1 MIWPKVGSSFFKIP
15 RRVVSSSYE
24 RIETKF
30 HGYISIVIMESR
42 HVLMKNIPRIFRND
56 QLNKNNS
63 TNLTFA
69 RESFGKISRKKQKEG
84 KKKKRKEEEIKKS
97 KNERKF
103 STIIILTIKLRRCST
118 RDVNVIYKVRGQ
130 PRRVTI
136 FTINSRYTINTRT
149 WINRS
154 VFALDI
160 PLWPRG
166 HGDRSRINSRGI
178 VRLYYV
184 DEAALS
190 KYPIPR

>member
-56 QLNKNNS
+56 QLNKNN
-63 TNLTFA
+63 LIFA
-69 RESFGKISRKKQKEG
+69 RESFGKISRRKQKEG

-130 PRRVTI
+130 PRRITI

-160 PLWPRG
+160 PLWPRPW
-166 HGDRSRINSRGI
+166 RSISNQ
-178 VRLYYV
+178 
-184 DEAALS
+184 
-190 KYPIPR
+190 

>member
-1 MIWPKVGSSFFKIP
+1 MSG
-15 RRVVSSSYE
+15 
-24 RIETKF
+24 
-30 HGYISIVIMESR
+30 
-42 HVLMKNIPRIFRND
+42 
-56 QLNKNNS
+56 
-63 TNLTFA
+63 
-69 RESFGKISRKKQKEG
+69 
-84 KKKKRKEEEIKKS
+84 
-97 KNERKF
+97 
-103 STIIILTIKLRRCST
+103 STIISAIKLRRFRCSI

-166 HGDRSRINSRGI
+166 RGDRSRINSRGI

-190 KYPIPR
+190 KYPIPRQEGNFGIFRSIYRFTLFHFRGRSFRLFSIPPLRFSIIRFILLFFF

>member
-30 HGYISIVIMESR
+30 HGYISIITTELR
-42 HVLMKNIPRIFRND
+42 HLLMKNIPRIFRND

-63 TNLTFA
+63 TNLTFT

-160 PLWPRG
+160 PLWPRPW
-166 HGDRSRINSRGI
+166 RSISNQ
-178 VRLYYV
+178 
-184 DEAALS
+184 
-190 KYPIPR
+190 

>member
-30 HGYISIVIMESR
+30 HGYISIITTELR
-42 HVLMKNIPRIFRND
+42 HLLMKNIPRIFRND
-56 QLNKNNS
+56 QLNKNN
-63 TNLTFA
+63 LIFA
-69 RESFGKISRKKQKEG
+69 RESFGKISRRKQKEG

-130 PRRVTI
+130 PRRITI

>member
-30 HGYISIVIMESR
+30 HGYISIITTELR
-42 HVLMKNIPRIFRND
+42 HLLMKNIPRIFRND
-56 QLNKNNS
+56 QLNKNN
-63 TNLTFA
+63 LIFA
-69 RESFGKISRKKQKEG
+69 RESFGKISRRKQKEG

-103 STIIILTIKLRRCST
+103 STIIYEIKLRFRCST

-166 HGDRSRINSRGI
+166 RGDRSRINSRGI

>member
-30 HGYISIVIMESR
+30 HGYISIITIE
-42 HVLMKNIPRIFRND
+42 HVLMKNIPKVFRND

-103 STIIILTIKLRRCST
+103 STIIYEIKLRFRCST

-166 HGDRSRINSRGI
+166 RGDRSRINSRGI

>member
-30 HGYISIVIMESR
+30 HGYISIITTELR
-42 HVLMKNIPRIFRND
+42 HLLMKNIPRIFRND
-56 QLNKNNS
+56 QLNKNN
-63 TNLTFA
+63 LIFA
-69 RESFGKISRKKQKEG
+69 RESFGKISRRKQKEG

-166 HGDRSRINSRGI
+166 RGDRSRINSRGI

>member
-1 MIWPKVGSSFFKIP
+1 MK
-15 RRVVSSSYE
+15 
-24 RIETKF
+24 
-30 HGYISIVIMESR
+30 
-42 HVLMKNIPRIFRND
+42 HVLMKNIPRVFRND

-63 TNLTFA
+63 TNLIFA

-103 STIIILTIKLRRCST
+103 STITISAIKLRRFRCST

>member
-30 HGYISIVIMESR
+30 HGYISIIRME
-42 HVLMKNIPRIFRND
+42 HVLMKNIPRVFRND

-63 TNLTFA
+63 TSLTFA
-69 RESFGKISRKKQKEG
+69 RESFGKISWRKQKEG

>member
-30 HGYISIVIMESR
+30 HGYISIITIE
-42 HVLMKNIPRIFRND
+42 HVLMKNIPKVFRND

-103 STIIILTIKLRRCST
+103 STIIYEIKLRFRCST

-160 PLWPRG
+160 PPWPW
-166 HGDRSRINSRGI
+166 RSISNQ
-178 VRLYYV
+178 
-184 DEAALS
+184 
-190 KYPIPR
+190 

>member
-15 RRVVSSSYE
+15 RRVVFSSYE

-30 HGYISIVIMESR
+30 HGYISIITTELR
-42 HVLMKNIPRIFRND
+42 HLLMKNIPRIFRND
-56 QLNKNNS
+56 QLNKNN
-63 TNLTFA
+63 LIFA
-69 RESFGKISRKKQKEG
+69 RESFGKISRRKQKEG

-166 HGDRSRINSRGI
+166 RGDRSRINSRGI